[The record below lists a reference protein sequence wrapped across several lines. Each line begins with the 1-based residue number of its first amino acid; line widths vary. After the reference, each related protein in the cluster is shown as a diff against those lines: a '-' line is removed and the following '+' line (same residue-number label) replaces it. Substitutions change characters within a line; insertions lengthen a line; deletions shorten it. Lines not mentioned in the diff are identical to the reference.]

1 MAQPQYGYGQQSQPY
16 GGQNLNF
23 YQSSFSGQPVSGT
36 TTPFQAYSGGV
47 QSNTYP
53 GTGFGTGFNQPGVSG
68 RMGESGGL
76 RTGWYVHSIHT
87 RLKNRNSHP
96 TTGSPHSVQKVMK
109 VNHLYSKS

>member
-47 QSNTYP
+47 QSNAYS
-53 GTGFGTGFNQPGVSG
+53 GAGFGSGFNQPGVGG

-76 RTGWYVHSIHT
+76 RTGW
-87 RLKNRNSHP
+87 
-96 TTGSPHSVQKVMK
+96 
-109 VNHLYSKS
+109 